1 MVKNDNKKINFIIFH
16 TKTFLE
22 CKNPIE
28 ILQIENFIF
37 NFDDSTNIQDTIPML
52 SPNSCGKYF
61 KLGSTTR
68 RHSVIGCFGYE
79 NANPY
84 FVAADTSEVGVGTND
99 DNDECCAICLDAL
112 TSTCAPQKNIA
123 TTECGH
129 TFCLSCLL
137 KNLHTSNLCPLCR
150 APIEKD
156 VKKVLKPLS
165 YSEGI
170 QLLNHELNGLDIYN
184 NVEHF
189 VQNALEISN
198 QPNTD
203 GQNVQDVVDGVV
215 NMVTNFG
222 FNLLF
227 DATLHTNGGE
237 ERHMDEEWI
246 IQMYNDDSDDSDGSN
261 STINDYN
268 NDSSSS
274 SDSDD
279 DEDEDENSDST
290 TVNGSFIAIRLPE
303 IPESMLE

>member
-1 MVKNDNKKINFIIFH
+1 MIIQNKYRY
-16 TKTFLE
+16 
-22 CKNPIE
+22 
-28 ILQIENFIF
+28 
-37 NFDDSTNIQDTIPML
+37 IQDYTML

-61 KLGSTTR
+61 RLGSTTR
-68 RHSVIGCFGYE
+68 RHSVIGCLGYE
-79 NANPY
+79 NADPCPY
-84 FVAADTSEVGVGTND
+84 PYAKVVDTSEIGVGTND
-99 DNDECCAICLDAL
+99 DNDECNVSCAICLDAL
-112 TSTCAPQKNIA
+112 TSTCGVGCAPQKNIA

-137 KNLHTSNLCPLCR
+137 KNLRTSNLCPLCR

-156 VKKVLKPLS
+156 VKNVLKPLS

-189 VQNALEISN
+189 VQDALDISNHSN
-198 QPNTD
+198 QPNTN
-203 GQNVQDVVDGVV
+203 GQNVQDVIDGVV

-246 IQMYNDDSDDSDGSN
+246 IQMYNDDSDDGSN
-261 STINDYN
+261 GSDSTINDYN
-268 NDSSSS
+268 DSSSS
-274 SDSDD
+274 SGSDD
-279 DEDEDENSDST
+279 DDDDDDDGDDDGEST
-290 TVNGSFIAIRLPE
+290 IANASAITIRLPE
-303 IPESMLE
+303 VPESMF

>member
-1 MVKNDNKKINFIIFH
+1 MKTLLLTLIIQKSRYL
-16 TKTFLE
+16 TYKT
-22 CKNPIE
+22 
-28 ILQIENFIF
+28 
-37 NFDDSTNIQDTIPML
+37 TTML

-61 KLGSTTR
+61 RLGSTTR
-68 RHSVIGCFGYE
+68 RHSVIGCSGYE
-79 NANPY
+79 NADPFPY
-84 FVAADTSEVGVGTND
+84 PYAKVVDTSEIGVGTND
-99 DNDECCAICLDAL
+99 DNDEYNVSCAICLDAL
-112 TSTCAPQKNIA
+112 TSTCGVGHAPQKNIA
-123 TTECGH
+123 TTDCGH

-137 KNLHTSNLCPLCR
+137 KNLRTSNLCPLCR

-156 VKKVLKPLS
+156 VKNVLKPLS

-198 QPNTD
+198 EPNTD
-203 GQNVQDVVDGVV
+203 GQNVQDVIDGVV

-246 IQMYNDDSDDSDGSN
+246 IQMYNDDSDGSDGSD

-268 NDSSSS
+268 DSSSS
-274 SDSDD
+274 SGSDD
-279 DEDEDENSDST
+279 GESSSDEST
-290 TVNGSFIAIRLPE
+290 ESTIATIANATIANASVITIRLPE
-303 IPESMLE
+303 VPESMF

>member
-1 MVKNDNKKINFIIFH
+1 
-16 TKTFLE
+16 
-22 CKNPIE
+22 
-28 ILQIENFIF
+28 
-37 NFDDSTNIQDTIPML
+37 ML

-61 KLGSTTR
+61 RLGSTTR
-68 RHSVIGCFGYE
+68 RHSVFGCLGYE
-79 NANPY
+79 NADPCHAK
-84 FVAADTSEVGVGTND
+84 VVDTSEIGVGTND
-99 DNDECCAICLDAL
+99 ENDECNISCAVCLDVVTL
-112 TSTCAPQKNIA
+112 TQKNIA

-137 KNLHTSNLCPLCR
+137 KNLRTSNLCPLCR

-156 VKKVLKPLS
+156 VKNVLKPLS

-189 VQNALEISN
+189 VQDALDISN

-203 GQNVQDVVDGVV
+203 GQNVQDVIDGVV

-246 IQMYNDDSDDSDGSN
+246 IQMYNDDSDDGSN
-261 STINDYN
+261 GSDSTINDYN
-268 NDSSSS
+268 DSSSS
-274 SDSDD
+274 SGSDD
-279 DEDEDENSDST
+279 DDDDDDDGEST
-290 TVNGSFIAIRLPE
+290 IANAPAITITIRLPE
-303 IPESMLE
+303 VPESMF

>member
-1 MVKNDNKKINFIIFH
+1 MSSP
-16 TKTFLE
+16 L
-22 CKNPIE
+22 
-28 ILQIENFIF
+28 
-37 NFDDSTNIQDTIPML
+37 SL
-52 SPNSCGKYF
+52 SPGSCAKYF
-61 KLGSTTR
+61 KLGSATR
-68 RHSVIGCFGYE
+68 RYSVIGCLGYE
-79 NANPY
+79 HAYPY
-84 FVAADTSEVGVGTND
+84 PTATETTEIGVGTSC
-99 DNDECCAICLDAL
+99 EMETTCAICLDAL
-112 TSTCAPQKNIA
+112 VLTSGVGCAPQKNIA

-150 APIEKD
+150 TPIEKD
-156 VKKVLKPLS
+156 VKKVLNPLS

-170 QLLNHELNGLDIYN
+170 QLLNHELNGLEIYN

-189 VQNALEISN
+189 IQNALEISN

-203 GQNVQDVVDGVV
+203 GQNVQDVIDGVV

-246 IQMYNDDSDDSDGSN
+246 IQMYNDDSDGSDGSDGSD

-268 NDSSSS
+268 DSSSS
-274 SDSDD
+274 SGGSDD
-279 DEDEDENSDST
+279 DDDDDDDGSST

-303 IPESMLE
+303 IPQSMLE